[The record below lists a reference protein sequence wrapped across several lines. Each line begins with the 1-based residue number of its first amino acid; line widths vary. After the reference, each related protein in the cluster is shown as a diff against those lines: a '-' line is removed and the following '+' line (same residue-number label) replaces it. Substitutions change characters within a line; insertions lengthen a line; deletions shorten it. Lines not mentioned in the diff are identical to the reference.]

1 MKSGSGPTVAFQG
14 DHGAYSEE
22 AARRHFGS
30 GVQTLP
36 CETFESVFAAV
47 ESGEASQGLIPI
59 ENSLAGSVHRNYDL
73 LLRHDLHI
81 VGETHLR
88 IRHCLIALPGT
99 RLDQVR
105 RVASH
110 PQALAQCEH
119 FLADLTEVEIE
130 AAHDTAGSAKA
141 IRDRQMRATAAV
153 AAARAAEVYGLEIL
167 VRGIEDDPS
176 NYTRFLA
183 LAPRP
188 TSPRGEAKT
197 SIVFSFENR
206 PGVLY
211 EALGAFAR
219 RGIDLTK
226 IESRPLVGKPWEYF
240 FYLDFAGAADDPAVS
255 SALAELEAMAPLF
268 RVLGSYPR
276 QGWQADLS
284 RPGEEAGMGEA

>member
-1 MKSGSGPTVAFQG
+1 MSQGPPAAVAFQG

-30 GVQTLP
+30 DVRTLP
-36 CETFESVFAAV
+36 CETFEEVFSAV
-47 ESGEASQGLIPI
+47 ERGDASQGLIPI

-81 VGETHLR
+81 IGESHLR
-88 IRHCLIALPGT
+88 IHHCLVALPGS
-99 RLDQVR
+99 RLDQIR

-110 PQALAQCEH
+110 PQALAQCER
-119 FLADLTEVEIE
+119 FLARLSNVEIE

-141 IRDRQMRATAAV
+141 IRDRELTETAAI

-167 VRGIEDDPS
+167 AQGIEDDPS
-176 NYTRFLA
+176 NYTRFLV
-183 LAPRP
+183 LAPDP
-188 TSPRGEAKT
+188 ASSGGDSKT
-197 SIVFSFENR
+197 SIAFSLDNR

-226 IESRPLVGKPWEYF
+226 IESRPLVGKPWEYL
-240 FYLDFAGAADDPAVS
+240 FYLDFAGAADDPAVA
-255 SALAELEAMAPLF
+255 SALSELEAMAPLY

-276 QGWQADLS
+276 EHWQAELS
-284 RPGEEAGMGEA
+284 EAVGDRHKRSI